1 MNTFFL
7 KPKVLLAT
15 AASCLGLIFSAQVH
29 SQTDYPARPVKLV
42 VSFAAGGPTDI
53 FARLIASKLSE
64 KLGQPIVVENKP
76 GGGSNIGSAYVARS
90 APDGYT
96 LLIGTVA
103 NTTSMGTYS
112 NPGYDTSKDFEHIT
126 QIMSSPSVLVVNN
139 DLPVKTLDELI
150 AYAKANPGKLTYAS
164 SGAGGMQHHAGEML
178 KLRAG
183 IDVVHIPYKGAAPA
197 RNDVI
202 SGTVN
207 MGFKTASGVMSAILA
222 GQLRAIAVA
231 GSARLAQLPDT
242 PTMAE
247 AGMPGLEADSWN
259 GLFAPAGTPPE
270 IVNKLATATIEILQT
285 PEIAERFA
293 AISAVPVGSS
303 PADFS
308 VFVISEVD
316 KWGKVAKQANVK
328 IN

>member
-1 MNTFFL
+1 MGSFL
-7 KPKVLLAT
+7 AKSKIWLGNGAV
-15 AASCLGLIFSAQVH
+15 CLGLAVSSQAIAQ
-29 SQTDYPARPVKLV
+29 QDYPNQPIRLV

-76 GGGSNIGSAYVARS
+76 GGGSNIGSAYVAR
-90 APDGYT
+90 AKPDGYT

-112 NPGYDTSKDFEHIT
+112 NPGYDTVKDFEHIT

-139 DLPVKTLDELI
+139 DLPVRTLDELI

-183 IDVVHIPYKGAAPA
+183 IDAVHIPYKGAAPA
-197 RNDVI
+197 RTDVI

-207 MGFKTASGVMSAILA
+207 MGFKTASGAMPSILS
-222 GQLRAIAVA
+222 GQLRPIAVA
-231 GSARLAQLPDT
+231 GSARLSQIPDT

-270 IVNKLATATIEILQT
+270 VINKLADATIEILKS

-293 AISAVPVGSS
+293 VISAVPVGST
-303 PADFS
+303 PVEFS
-308 VFVISEVD
+308 AYVSSEVD
-316 KWGKVAKQANVK
+316 KWGKVAKEANVK